1 MPNTFAPI
9 IRNLSQRTS
18 LSMARTSL
26 FQCVALLACVFAAAS
41 YSLVYLAQELNRF
54 EDSESAFY
62 TRKAVQSL
70 EKSQRLTVK
79 DYAFWGDAY
88 KTPARFRGHGLGLY
102 PRKRRA
108 HAVS

>member
-26 FQCVALLACVFAAAS
+26 FQCVVLLACVFAAAS

-70 EKSQRLTVK
+70 ENPS
-79 DYAFWGDAY
+79 A
-88 KTPARFRGHGLGLY
+88 
-102 PRKRRA
+102 
-108 HAVS
+108 